1 MKFTDSTGK
10 KEQLIIDFEDSDS
23 KQTRELA
30 TIKWNGIRS
39 LIMALQTKEDGLGNL
54 FNEKWM
60 R

>member
-30 TIKWNGIRS
+30 TIKWTEIRS
-39 LIMALQTKEDGLGNL
+39 LIIALQSKEDGLGNL
-54 FNEKWM
+54 FNEK
-60 R
+60 